1 MNTRVLSLMPAL
13 VMSFVSGRLAADG
26 SAIGTPDRASPH
38 ISAAIRAGLP
48 SFDSLPAEDTKP
60 VETPSPDVAPEIVAM
75 PKYIVRDRSGVDSS
89 EMMTNEQLK
98 MLFKKLY
105 PGATLP
111 GNDPRTQLVPNYA
124 ELMYRDDLRLKA
136 KSELETISAAVRA
149 SGDDKQAKELNK
161 EIERAFLRGHN
172 WRDEGLDKSVNGYR
186 R

>member
-1 MNTRVLSLMPAL
+1 MKSRVLFL
-13 VMSFVSGRLAADG
+13 VPGLVVSFVAERVAADG
-26 SAIGTPDRASPH
+26 SALAMPDRSSPH

-75 PKYIVRDRSGVDSS
+75 PKYIVRDRLGVDGSQ
-89 EMMTNEQLK
+89 MMTNEQLK
-98 MLFKKLY
+98 TLFKRLY

-111 GNDPRTQLVPNYA
+111 GNDPRTQIVPNYA
-124 ELMYRDDLRLKA
+124 ELMYRDDQRLRA
-136 KSELETISAAVRA
+136 MSELEAVSAAVRA
-149 SGDDKQAKELNK
+149 SGDEKQAKELNK